1 MLIKRYL
8 VKNMNEAML
17 RIKYELGSDAVIVS
31 SRRIRQR
38 GIKSLFKPKL
48 LEVTAA
54 VDNRVD
60 MVTSP
65 IDNRVNMATSPEDN
79 RMNMTTA
86 VDNRVNMGTTYKQ
99 NPDNSASQP
108 ELNTRPLVANNDQ
121 GLDSKEKGQAEA
133 TQAQSKLE
141 LELKEL
147 KSLVGQLVD
156 QAAQVSR
163 DEEGK
168 EKEDTNIENEP
179 KSSYQDRLVDYLRTM
194 ELDDGIVDRLI
205 SSLRESKSPINKLE
219 DAIGYI
225 RPLLPT
231 TIKRQDINSRVW
243 ALIGP
248 TGVGKT
254 TTIAKIAAQEILKN
268 NKTVGLITLD
278 TYRIGAVEQLKTYAK
293 ILNIPLEVALNKADL
308 IEAMEKLKDRDL
320 ILIDTTG
327 RNSLDKDQLLETKD
341 LLDTIEDKGNL
352 LVVNV
357 GTRRSDLKAI
367 IESYNFIGFDSIVL
381 TKLDETRYYGNIL
394 NIASYCDKPLSF
406 VTTGQVV
413 PDDILEASKANLIDY
428 LLLGVEG

>member
-65 IDNRVNMATSPEDN
+65 IDNRVNMATSPVDN

-99 NPDNSASQP
+99 NPHNSASQP

-156 QAAQVSR
+156 QAAQVSK
-163 DEEGK
+163 DEKGK

-225 RPLLPT
+225 RPLLPA